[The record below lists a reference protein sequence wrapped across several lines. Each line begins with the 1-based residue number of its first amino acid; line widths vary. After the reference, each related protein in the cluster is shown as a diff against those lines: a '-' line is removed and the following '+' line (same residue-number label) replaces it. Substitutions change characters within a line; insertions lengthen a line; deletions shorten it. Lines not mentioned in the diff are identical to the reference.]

1 MSRVGIVLGL
11 IVVVSAVFL
20 SAAKLDASSV
30 SPTQAV
36 QKPSPSVAPTS
47 TPIPHGSLSSD
58 SQGGPLLAWL
68 TLVCIAISAVAT
80 VYIARFNRRL
90 VDVTKDMERA
100 TSDAAEAAKQSAQA
114 AEAALHA
121 DRPFLLVVGIKVD
134 ILGLGEFGE
143 KNLHFALVV
152 QNFGNGPADI
162 TDYIAEAELFDP
174 PTHVRS
180 DPAVWY
186 GPNDGQRIND
196 SLIAPHETVQ
206 ERLRTSLSTSREEY
220 ASAFSDDKRV
230 GVHGRIRYRGSAKQ
244 TYETRFFWWY
254 FVNGDHSARALTKA
268 LNDHT

>member
-1 MSRVGIVLGL
+1 MARLKVSFGFIV
-11 IVVVSAVFL
+11 IVSAVFL
-20 SAAKLDASSV
+20 SVTNVIAAS
-30 SPTQAV
+30 
-36 QKPSPSVAPTS
+36 PSPSVAPPS
-47 TPIPHGSLSSD
+47 PSLSASANPVGTPPGSAAGD
-58 SQGGPLLAWL
+58 FQGGALLAWL

-100 TSDAAEAAKQSAQA
+100 TSEAAEAAKQSAQA

-121 DRPFLLVVGIKVD
+121 DRPFLLVVAIKTD
-134 ILGLGEFGE
+134 IFGLGEFGE

-152 QNFGNGPADI
+152 RNFGNGPADI
-162 TDYIAEAELFDP
+162 TDYTAEAELFDP

-186 GPNDGQRIND
+186 GPNKGQRIND
-196 SLIAPHETVQ
+196 SLIAPHETVHA
-206 ERLRTSLSTSREEY
+206 RLQTSLRTSREEY

-254 FVNGDHSARALTKA
+254 FVNGDQSARALTKE